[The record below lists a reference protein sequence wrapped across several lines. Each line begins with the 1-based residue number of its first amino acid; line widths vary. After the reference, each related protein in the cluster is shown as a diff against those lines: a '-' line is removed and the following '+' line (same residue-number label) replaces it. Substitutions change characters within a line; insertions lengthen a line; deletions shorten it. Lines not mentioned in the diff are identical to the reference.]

1 MATKNEQ
8 IAAVLDRYIDEVN
21 PDPVSLDEVVDWVL
35 RNGLYRPEPQDIRKM
50 CREAL
55 AAGARAQKR
64 FDGKRWYRAKHAVR
78 TNIGGVQLNLWAD
91 IDKNASRSFM
101 EKSLGQR
108 RRGVVNDCFNM
119 KMDADHYN
127 ETNPTQL
134 PLNFVYDFT
143 EDISELEAAMNADRK
158 KGNSSKDVA

>member
-1 MATKNEQ
+1 MKSWTGCFGMVCIGQNHRTFARCAVKRLPLVPERRNDLMESDGTAQSTRSEQ
-8 IAAVLDRYIDEVN
+8 TL
-21 PDPVSLDEVVDWVL
+21 
-35 RNGLYRPEPQDIRKM
+35 
-50 CREAL
+50 
-55 AAGARAQKR
+55 
-64 FDGKRWYRAKHAVR
+64 
-78 TNIGGVQLNLWAD
+78 GGVQLNLWAD